1 MPKEISYIN
10 KIISTYGSYAKPFL
24 NWILETGK
32 ISSTWKTYFWAL
44 KLYWKGEYRLA
55 LSKLEKALNKCNNSK
70 TLYYLVLTQKLAFL
84 SRVNSKEGVE
94 LFHKLKREF
103 PYIPSYVRNITSST
117 LINYYNSF
125 LSSNSSKFRIWSN
138 RYYSNPSSL
147 AFVFLGKAGEELRKG
162 NLRRAIFYYVK
173 AFRTSLSIPHPT
185 GIINSLNNISWNLK
199 ERHPKFSLSLAKKA
213 VYYCALYRED
223 LSYDF
228 AVLDTLFEVQKI
240 NNDLS
245 ICETSMIIKHYYKF
259 LSESSG
265 NYDKQHYKKTLEF
278 SKRFCFDLS
287 SSKNNEKW
295 LDLNEDIKPDFN
307 NLSLD
312 IWAELKRISIF
323 KDFWRTIELLNNISK
338 EERKILVL
346 SAFMSLCNR
355 KKLFPSTS
363 KKIKDIL
370 DFSEN
375 IKRLI
380 NFAKRDFE
388 VMKFLSYISNDHP
401 FFKARMDLAKKFLED
416 LYPEKRDL
424 FIDFYLSLEEK
435 GREFIDTFVRN
446 YVRYDRDWH
455 IKIPTPAEIV
465 PFVKEFQLK
474 ELPSSLAYFCFEK
487 RERRNFNK
495 IINEMMV
502 NA

>member
-1 MPKEISYIN
+1 
-10 KIISTYGSYAKPFL
+10 
-24 NWILETGK
+24 
-32 ISSTWKTYFWAL
+32 
-44 KLYWKGEYRLA
+44 
-55 LSKLEKALNKCNNSK
+55 
-70 TLYYLVLTQKLAFL
+70 
-84 SRVNSKEGVE
+84 
-94 LFHKLKREF
+94 
-103 PYIPSYVRNITSST
+103 
-117 LINYYNSF
+117 
-125 LSSNSSKFRIWSN
+125 
-138 RYYSNPSSL
+138 
-147 AFVFLGKAGEELRKG
+147 
-162 NLRRAIFYYVK
+162 
-173 AFRTSLSIPHPT
+173 
-185 GIINSLNNISWNLK
+185 
-199 ERHPKFSLSLAKKA
+199 
-213 VYYCALYRED
+213 
-223 LSYDF
+223 
-228 AVLDTLFEVQKI
+228 
-240 NNDLS
+240 
-245 ICETSMIIKHYYKF
+245 MIIKHYYKF
-259 LSESSG
+259 LSDSSG
-265 NYDKQHYKKTLEF
+265 SYNKQHYKKTFEF

-287 SSKNNEKW
+287 SYKNNEKI

-312 IWAELKRISIF
+312 ILAELKRISIF
-323 KDFWRTIELLNNISK
+323 KDFWRTIEFLNSISK
-338 EERKILVL
+338 EERKILIL

-363 KKIKDIL
+363 KKIKYIL
-370 DFSEN
+370 NFSEN

-380 NFAKRDFE
+380 NFAKKNFE

-455 IKIPTPAEIV
+455 IKIPTPEEIV